1 MGFVEKSKYNQLKIH
16 THAFHCYF
24 LRDTLHFLTRTSHEK
39 QLHLK
44 MWGQHFIKYSV
55 YTVLFMH
62 CSRVERDEF
71 DPGGVETCTL
81 NFDFFSVS

>member
-16 THAFHCYF
+16 THTFYCYF
-24 LRDTLHFLTRTSHEK
+24 LRDILHFLTCTSHEK

-44 MWGQHFIKYSV
+44 MWEQHFIKYSV

-62 CSRVERDEF
+62 CSKVEREQI
-71 DPGGVETCTL
+71 
-81 NFDFFSVS
+81 

>member
-16 THAFHCYF
+16 THAFDCYF
-24 LRDTLHFLTRTSHEK
+24 LRDTLHFLTHTSHEK

-71 DPGGVETCTL
+71 DSGRVENWTL
-81 NFDFFSVS
+81 